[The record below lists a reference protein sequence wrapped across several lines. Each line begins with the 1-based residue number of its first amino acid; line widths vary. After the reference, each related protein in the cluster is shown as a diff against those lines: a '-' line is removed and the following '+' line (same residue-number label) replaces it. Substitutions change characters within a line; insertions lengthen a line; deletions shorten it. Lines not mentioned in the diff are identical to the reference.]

1 MDPELLREH
10 LSRLHD
16 ELRQVQH
23 VDTQSG
29 ALLSEVLG
37 DIQRLLSEQQ
47 AMPASGT
54 SASSMPAPATSV
66 PAPPAPGA
74 SASGEPGLPGR
85 LERLAVQFEADHPT
99 LAQSSR
105 RLVDLLV
112 KAGV

>member
-16 ELRQVQH
+16 ELRQVQR

-37 DIQRLLSEQQ
+37 DIQRLLSQP
-47 AMPASGT
+47 ATPASGT
-54 SASSMPAPATSV
+54 PAPTTPAPAT
-66 PAPPAPGA
+66 APSAAAAPGA